1 MADVHDAPT
10 RSRNMAAIRGA
21 DTGPELLIRRALH
34 ARGFR
39 YRLHVKT
46 LPGKPDLVFPARRAV
61 VLINGCFWH
70 GHDCPLF
77 KWPKSREDFWR
88 AKIGGNMARDAAQA
102 AALRAGG
109 WRIARVW
116 DCALRGRSRPPFE
129 TVIERLSLW
138 LCSEMPETDLT
149 GRGAE

>member
-1 MADVHDAPT
+1 
-10 RSRNMAAIRGA
+10 MAAIRGA
-21 DTGPELLIRRALH
+21 DTGPELRIRRALH

-46 LPGKPDLVFPARRAV
+46 LPGKPDLVFPSRRAV
-61 VLINGCFWH
+61 IFINGCFWH

-88 AKIGGNMARDAAQA
+88 AKISGNIARDAAQA
-102 AALRAGG
+102 VALRAGG

-116 DCALRGRSRPPFE
+116 DCALRGRERHPFDE
-129 TVIERLSLW
+129 VISQLSLW
-138 LCSEMPETDLT
+138 LRSDRPETNLT